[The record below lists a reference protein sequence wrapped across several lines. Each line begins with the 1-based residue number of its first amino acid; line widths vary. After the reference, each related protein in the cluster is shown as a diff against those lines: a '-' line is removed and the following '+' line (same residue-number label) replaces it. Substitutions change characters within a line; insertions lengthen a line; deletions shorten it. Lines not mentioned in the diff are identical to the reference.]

1 MSATCKLRCNPLLW
15 GVTKTSMN
23 FFSQPIQII
32 CIWRYFGVTCTNI
45 LSFINVNSLRLI
57 AFSLFLGQP
66 SVVGDFPTSYLSK
79 ILISSN
85 WKMFLVPHYPTPRH
99 KTYLFLNQRET
110 YVVYNT
116 RALNLKFQ
124 NTRSMKGGILQI
136 CIVLVIQYQPNHE
149 IVIFL

>member
-1 MSATCKLRCNPLLW
+1 MQPPVMGCHKNINEL
-15 GVTKTSMN
+15 
-23 FFSQPIQII
+23 FSQPIQII
-32 CIWRYFGVTCTNI
+32 CNWRYFGATCTNI

-85 WKMFLVPHYPTPRH
+85 WKMFLGPHYPTPRH

-124 NTRSMKGGILQI
+124 NTKSMKGGILQI